1 MKHYYANYHRLNGN
15 GEQNSSDKKVATM
28 IIPII
33 VSFMFAV
40 ICLLFLSTGKLNF
53 GNSRTITELNETY
66 TGKLII
72 TATDIKVIENPND
85 NNTTIVGVRF
95 EVTNNSNE
103 YYSSVYGIDTYVDD
117 VMVGD
122 YHSHLFNKGNEELYY
137 SGISKGKKVMGYV
150 TAEAYKDSK
159 KVEIVF
165 EEPSLYGN
173 AKKIS
178 FVLDIP
184 PVEN

>member
-1 MKHYYANYHRLNGN
+1 MKKISQIISIGLA
-15 GEQNSSDKKVATM
+15 ATM
-28 IIPII
+28 
-33 VSFMFAV
+33 VA
-40 ICLLFLSTGKLNF
+40 LLCACG
-53 GNSRTITELNETY
+53 
-66 TGKLII
+66 
-72 TATDIKVIENPND
+72 
-85 NNTTIVGVRF
+85 
-95 EVTNNSNE
+95 VTNNSNE
-103 YYSSVYGIDTYVDD
+103 YYSSVYGIETYVDD

-178 FVLDIP
+178 FVFDIP